1 RPGSRTRRDV
11 EVVAGSAGRRR
22 RRHHGRRCRT
32 DLGGQGNGRPD
43 GARGTQRF
51 AQLQL
56 EPIQP
61 QRNPFMNTFLDFF
74 WLVLVSFLFLSYLLV
89 LFQIVSDLFRDREL
103 SGWWKALWVVV
114 LVVAPLLGSLVYLIV
129 RGRSM
134 TERSIASTTAARDEV
149 EDYIRSVSGASHSPA

>member
-1 RPGSRTRRDV
+1 
-11 EVVAGSAGRRR
+11 
-22 RRHHGRRCRT
+22 
-32 DLGGQGNGRPD
+32 
-43 GARGTQRF
+43 
-51 AQLQL
+51 
-56 EPIQP
+56 
-61 QRNPFMNTFLDFF
+61 MNTFLDFF

-149 EDYIRSVSGASHSPA
+149 EDYIRSVSGASHSPAEEIARADALRGSGAITDDEFARLKAAALVRAT